1 MTSLLLFLLYS
12 LGVAAVAAVAAWVR
26 RPLGIAPLFIC
37 ALLPVVYLLPG
48 FVTDTTPV
56 PVDHIRSLTPW
67 RGLPPVTVRNP
78 NLIDVALQIAP
89 WQEAVR
95 AAWAAGEWPHR
106 DRWNGCGGPL
116 AGNGQSAAFS
126 PFTLVS
132 LALPLGRAFTLQ
144 GALKLLLALSG
155 TWLWLTELRVSRD
168 SALLGSV
175 AFAFSFSMTPWLYF
189 PITSVV
195 CLWPWAFFACER
207 LAGREI
213 DRRSFA
219 LLVAVLAFWAVGGH
233 VESAASGAA
242 LLLTWFFARLAA
254 GALPEAGR
262 LLGRVAAASLFAL
275 GISAFAL
282 APHVLAIFAS
292 ERFALAARSFWSAGF
307 SWTPHGPLWSNGLI
321 TSFFPLALG
330 DSIDSPTIP
339 GRIGPFSEM
348 GLGYFGIVGWACVL
362 LVLRPG
368 SPRRRV
374 ELALLA
380 PAAIGLAVAIGLWPI
395 AELVGHVPLL
405 KLMSPLRFLSWLAI
419 CGAALAAFELDRL
432 RADLAHVRSARFW
445 PALAALAL
453 GGFALLAYRIFR
465 DRHAAAGGLVSQR
478 EALSLTLAALAAF
491 ALAGALRPGNSA
503 RALAV
508 VVAGVATVELLVQ
521 GARLNRFGSPRDL
534 APETPLL
541 RFLRAQP
548 GPFRVVGEGTA
559 LFPNSNVFAGLEDV
573 RTHDP
578 VERREYVEFLDR
590 AAGYRP
596 TDYFKKIENVNAPA
610 LDFLNVKYLISAPGS
625 TPPGSKWRPVYSG
638 SDGTVFE
645 NASVMPRVFAPAW
658 LDDAGGR
665 ANGRAAISAY
675 SETVDTVAFRA
686 SVAAGTPAL
695 VVTSLSDD
703 GGWTAR
709 DGKGGR
715 RIATLRANGPFL
727 ALSLPSGEHRVLLEY
742 SSPGFREGALVSA
755 ATLAAMAILIAVA
768 ASRRRRLA

>member
-12 LGVAAVAAVAAWVR
+12 LGVAGVAAVAAWAR
-26 RPLGIAPLFIC
+26 RPFSIAPLFVC
-37 ALLPVVYLLPG
+37 SLLPVVFLLPG
-48 FVTDTTPV
+48 FVEDTTPV

-67 RGLPPVTVRNP
+67 RALGPVTVRNP

-106 DRWNGCGGPL
+106 NRWNGCGGPL

-126 PFTLVS
+126 PFTLLS

-155 TWLWLTELRVSRD
+155 TWLWLTELRVSRG
-168 SALLGSV
+168 SALLASI

-189 PITSVV
+189 PLTSVV
-195 CLWPWAFFACER
+195 CLWPWALFACER
-207 LAGREI
+207 LVGKEI

-219 LLVAVLAFWAVGGH
+219 LLVAVFAFWAVGGH

-242 LLLTWFFARLAA
+242 LLLTWFLARRVS
-254 GALPEAGR
+254 GALPEARR
-262 LLGRVAAASLFAL
+262 LPGRVAAASVFAL

-282 APHVLAIFAS
+282 LPQVLAIFAS
-292 ERFALAARSFWSAGF
+292 ERFALAARL
-307 SWTPHGPLWSNGLI
+307 PLGPLWPAGLV
-321 TSFFPLALG
+321 TSFFPRALG
-330 DSIDSPTIP
+330 DSIDSPMIP
-339 GRIGPFSEM
+339 GRIGPFPEM
-348 GLGYFGIVGWACVL
+348 ALGYFGIVAWACVL
-362 LVLRPG
+362 LLLRPG

-380 PAAIGLAVAIGLWPI
+380 PAAIGLAVAIGLWPF

-405 KLMSPLRFLSWLAI
+405 KLMSPLRFLSWLAL

-445 PALAALAL
+445 PALVALAL
-453 GGFALLAYRIFR
+453 GGFALLAYRVFR
-465 DRHAAAGGLVSQR
+465 DRHAAAGGLPSQR
-478 EALSLTLAALAAF
+478 EALTLVLASLAAF
-491 ALAGALRPGNSA
+491 ALAGAFSPGNSA
-503 RALAV
+503 RALV
-508 VVAGVATVELLVQ
+508 VAVAGVAAVELLVQ
-521 GARLNRFGSPRDL
+521 GERLNRFGSPRDL

-596 TDYFKKIENVNAPA
+596 TDYFKKVENVNAPA
-610 LDFLNVKYLISAPGS
+610 LDFLNVKYLISAPGR

-638 SDGTVFE
+638 PDGTAFE
-645 NASVMPRVFAPAW
+645 NADVWPRVFAPAR
-658 LDDAGGR
+658 LDAAGR

-675 SETVDTVAFRA
+675 SETVDTAAFRA

-695 VVTSLSDD
+695 VVTSLTDD

-709 DGKGGR
+709 EGKGGR
-715 RIATLRANGPFL
+715 RMATLRANGPFL
-727 ALSLPSGEHRVLLEY
+727 ALLLSPGEHRVLLEY
-742 SSPGFREGALVSA
+742 SSPGFREGVLLSA
-755 ATLAAMAILIAVA
+755 ATLLAAAIALV
-768 ASRRRRLA
+768 ASRRRRSA